1 MFKALIRPVFMT
13 ALLFSSLVSG
23 PAIFAQADKYDAARN
38 LVQRVQ
44 DDLQTLH
51 PAGPHQDKDRER
63 IQDAMKHLS
72 DLDRNLTKDRFSK
85 GAISEAIG
93 SVQGILDHNTL
104 ETGER
109 DILNADVHDLRE
121 LKLYRGL
128 NMAFPTRVF

>member
-1 MFKALIRPVFMT
+1 MFRALIRPVFMT
-13 ALLFSSLVSG
+13 ALLISSFVPG
-23 PAIFAQADKYDAARN
+23 PAIFAQGDEYDAARN

-51 PAGPHQDKDRER
+51 PAGPHQGKDRER

-85 GAISEAIG
+85 GAISDAIG
-93 SVQGILDHNTL
+93 NVQGILDHNTL
-104 ETGER
+104 ETRER

-121 LKLYRGL
+121 LKLYRG
-128 NMAFPTRVF
+128 R